1 MNVCRS
7 AAVSTPAYSDVIF
20 VDENENENG
29 IMDFR
34 ARKLRLER
42 RRSQEFVLGH
52 SCRNSRQKTES
63 GEGILGERQRVPSH
77 AHQLEGLESAVRAG

>member
-52 SCRNSRQKTES
+52 S
-63 GEGILGERQRVPSH
+63 
-77 AHQLEGLESAVRAG
+77 